1 MLQDLSSINRIVQ
14 KELDQIFDRILLL
27 ALEKGITVDLLTW
40 LLTVTLLLFYM
51 SF

>member
-27 ALEKGITVDLLTW
+27 ALEKEITVDLLTW

>member
-27 ALEKGITVDLLTW
+27 ALEKEITVDLLTW
-40 LLTVTLLLFYM
+40 LLTITLLLFYM

>member
-1 MLQDLSSINRIVQ
+1 MLQGLSSINRIVQ

-27 ALEKGITVDLLTW
+27 ALEKEITVDLLTW